1 MTTRASQGFGLG
13 PEVAA
18 GYFSHNGANEGS
30 QGIFIGLDTGGRG
43 VVVLTNSENGLAL
56 AYEVVH
62 SVAKAYHWPVLQPE
76 PRKAIRLTPAMMRDV
91 AGTYAAKIDGE
102 GVTLDVTIGPSAGAP
117 ALSLRT
123 SLESVDRRL
132 YAQAPLRFFT
142 LSGGSLEFSRGAG
155 GRVTSVEALGAKFDR
170 RANPR

>member
-13 PEVAA
+13 PEVAT
-18 GYFSHNGANEGS
+18 GYFSHNGANEGF
-30 QGIFIGLDTGGRG
+30 QGMFIGLDPGGRG
-43 VVVLTNSENGLAL
+43 VVVLTNSENGLLL

-76 PRKAIRLTPAMMRDV
+76 SKKAIRLTAAMMHDV

-102 GVTLDVTIGPSAGAP
+102 NVTLDVTIGRSGGVP

-123 SLESVDRRL
+123 SLESPESRL
-132 YAQAPLRFFT
+132 YAAAPLRFFT
-142 LSGGSLEFSRGAG
+142 LSGGSLEFSRGTG
-155 GRVTSVEALGAKFDR
+155 GRASSVDMIGTKFQR
-170 RANPR
+170 VP